1 MEKLIDFWFLLQENE
16 PIGQVFQ
23 ETAEDDRE
31 RTEFND
37 ETDVNEIVIDCH
49 VVQEVS
55 AVQL

>member
-1 MEKLIDFWFLLQENE
+1 MEKLNAFWLLLQENE
-16 PIGQVFQ
+16 QIGQVFQ
-23 ETAEDDRE
+23 EIAEDDLE

-37 ETDVNEIVIDCH
+37 ETDVNEIVIDCD